1 MWGCLIGATD
11 VEDGTNTEE
20 WALVSTHP
28 FSSAWEGY
36 RQWRNRWCVEN
47 TGFRELKEA
56 WHLEEAPWSY
66 TQDVVVAARVA
77 FTLVAFN
84 VAQLA
89 RTWQGKQLMARGIRK
104 LRGEMAKEYG
114 QAAVVVFTRD
124 TYGVFHIEEVMA
136 ALGVP
141 PSVSLRRGGTSGAVT

>member
-1 MWGCLIGATD
+1 LWGCLIGATD